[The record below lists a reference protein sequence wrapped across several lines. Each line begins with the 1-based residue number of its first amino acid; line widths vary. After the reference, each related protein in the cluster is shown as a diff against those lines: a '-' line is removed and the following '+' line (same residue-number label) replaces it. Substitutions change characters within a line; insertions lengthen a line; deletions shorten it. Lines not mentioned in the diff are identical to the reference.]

1 MDLWLV
7 SAAWAGGRGAQNQSN
22 SRAHCPLLHIAHKH
36 SGARRCPPV
45 PVLGVSRTDVRRPQR
60 TRPAHA
66 APWSTWI
73 SRTGVSLRPAVRS
86 ACSSLRPGPPASK
99 SKRATQRQRQR
110 HGHRARARRP
120 FSICPAL
127 STWPSPPGLAVRS
140 YISTDPCNMQ
150 SPGQAR
156 TARRRTPTQHAATN
170 STRPSLHAGGH
181 ARVVCY
187 CYEHCVTFAT

>member
-1 MDLWLV
+1 MDGWICGWSV
-7 SAAWAGGRGAQNQSN
+7 RRGQAGGALKIKATRARTARCCTLRTSTLAHGAVRLSLCWASRGPTAKDQTGAG
-22 SRAHCPLLHIAHKH
+22 RA
-36 SGARRCPPV
+36 V
-45 PVLGVSRTDVRRPQR
+45 E
-60 TRPAHA
+60 
-66 APWSTWI
+66 WI

-86 ACSSLRPGPPASK
+86 ACSSLRPGPAASK
-99 SKRATQRQRQR
+99 SKHATQRQR